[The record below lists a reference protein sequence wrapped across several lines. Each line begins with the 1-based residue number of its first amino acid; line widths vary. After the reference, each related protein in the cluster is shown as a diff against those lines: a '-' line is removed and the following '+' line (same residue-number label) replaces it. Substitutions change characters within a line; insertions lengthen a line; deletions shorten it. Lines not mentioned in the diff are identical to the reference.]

1 MLRKFYRLLS
11 KFLVV
16 SLLSSSLTMVSFA
29 DDTAPVEQPVLSN
42 ESIEAQKD
50 TISDVL
56 SEVTDTDDSLEET
69 DAAENKEAHKEE
81 IEDEIETG
89 SVIDNK
95 AEEPVGDD
103 IDEADLLESDSL
115 KDANSGEE
123 VVDTLVE
130 ESEDKTTDKAF
141 EMSIADG
148 EERLAND
155 LKPEIESVD
164 EEDKEDEGGME
175 TVASYTVAT
184 PSNISRVSEEK
195 DTYTDTDTDKE
206 AEIAKEIEAIEKQI
220 EALEADGLDD
230 EIELKEYELSVQK
243 AYSVGIDI
251 EDKIESIDDEI
262 AILEEKI
269 ENRDF
274 PKATP
279 SNAARIDSMDKEP
292 VEVSEKIIILPEPV
306 KEGYKFLYWSD
317 NKDGNGNIYYAGD
330 EYELNGSEISL
341 YAIWE
346 DDEDFYL
353 AHEEKEIEKLKAKI
367 AILEAEKKNL
377 KKEARR
383 EADEEKKALKR
394 QEEYLAKLEELNNL
408 KMQKEKLKSSVAS
421 GGGNGAD
428 VNSVESTV
436 LQDDVKP
443 VADDMDVGSQDKE
456 VLKEP
461 NEVGGNDAVSAEKES
476 EEAESHPEKNPV
488 SGTVE
493 TVVEDIAIEET
504 VVEETA
510 TEGNT
515 EEVETIAEKTE
526 GSSEEK
532 ESVHETIIEESAVE
546 ESEEVKTS
554 QEESEIEESDTVTEE
569 SEESQDSKEADED
582 TDEETVTETESE
594 SEEVS
599 DNTTEDTVEGP
610 TEEGN

>member
-1 MLRKFYRLLS
+1 M
-11 KFLVV
+11 
-16 SLLSSSLTMVSFA
+16 
-29 DDTAPVEQPVLSN
+29 
-42 ESIEAQKD
+42 
-50 TISDVL
+50 
-56 SEVTDTDDSLEET
+56 
-69 DAAENKEAHKEE
+69 
-81 IEDEIETG
+81 
-89 SVIDNK
+89 
-95 AEEPVGDD
+95 
-103 IDEADLLESDSL
+103 
-115 KDANSGEE
+115 
-123 VVDTLVE
+123 
-130 ESEDKTTDKAF
+130 
-141 EMSIADG
+141 
-148 EERLAND
+148 
-155 LKPEIESVD
+155 
-164 EEDKEDEGGME
+164 
-175 TVASYTVAT
+175 
-184 PSNISRVSEEK
+184 
-195 DTYTDTDTDKE
+195 
-206 AEIAKEIEAIEKQI
+206 
-220 EALEADGLDD
+220 DD

-269 ENRDF
+269 ENKDF

-317 NKDGNGNIYYAGD
+317 NKDGNENIYYAGD

-353 AHEEKEIEKLKAKI
+353 AHEEKEIEKLKDKI

-421 GGGNGAD
+421 GGSNGAD
-428 VNSVESTV
+428 ANSVESTV

-461 NEVGGNDAVSAEKES
+461 TEVGGNDAVSAEKES

-488 SGTVE
+488 SGTEE
-493 TVVEDIAIEET
+493 TVVEDIAIGETATEET
-504 VVEETA
+504 ATEAETA

-515 EEVETIAEKTE
+515 EEVETIAEETE

-532 ESVHETIIEESAVE
+532 EFVHETIIEESAVE

-582 TDEETVTETESE
+582 TDEETESE
-594 SEEVS
+594 PEEVS
-599 DNTTEDTVEGP
+599 DNATEDTVEEP

>member
-42 ESIEAQKD
+42 ESVEAQKD
-50 TISDVL
+50 IISDVL
-56 SEVTDTDDSLEET
+56 SEVADTDDSLEET
-69 DAAENKEAHKEE
+69 VVTENKEAQKEE
-81 IEDEIETG
+81 TEDEIETG

-103 IDEADLLESDSL
+103 IDEADLFESDSL

-130 ESEDKTTDKAF
+130 ESEDKTTDNTF
-141 EMSIADG
+141 EMSIVDG
-148 EERLAND
+148 EERLTND
-155 LKPEIESVD
+155 LKSEIESVD
-164 EEDKEDEGGME
+164 EENKEDEGGME

-269 ENRDF
+269 ENKDF

-367 AILEAEKKNL
+367 SILEAEKKNL

-476 EEAESHPEKNPV
+476 DEAESHPEKNPV
-488 SGTVE
+488 SDIEE

-504 VVEETA
+504 ATEAETA

-515 EEVETIAEKTE
+515 EEVETIVEETE

-532 ESVHETIIEESAVE
+532 ESVHETITEDNAVE

-582 TDEETVTETESE
+582 TDEETESE

-599 DNTTEDTVEGP
+599 DNATEDTVEEP

>member
-42 ESIEAQKD
+42 ESVEAQKD
-50 TISDVL
+50 IISDVL
-56 SEVTDTDDSLEET
+56 SEVADTDDSLEET
-69 DAAENKEAHKEE
+69 VVTENKEAQKEE
-81 IEDEIETG
+81 TEDEIETG

-103 IDEADLLESDSL
+103 IDEADLFESDSL

-130 ESEDKTTDKAF
+130 ESEDKTTDNTF
-141 EMSIADG
+141 EMSIVDG
-148 EERLAND
+148 EERLTND
-155 LKPEIESVD
+155 LKSEIESVD
-164 EEDKEDEGGME
+164 EENKEDEGGME

-269 ENRDF
+269 ENKDF

-367 AILEAEKKNL
+367 SILEAEKKNL

-421 GGGNGAD
+421 GGSNGAD
-428 VNSVESTV
+428 ANLVESTA
-436 LQDDVKP
+436 LQ
-443 VADDMDVGSQDKE
+443 

-461 NEVGGNDAVSAEKES
+461 IEVGGNDAVSAEKES
-476 EEAESHPEKNPV
+476 DEAESHPEKNPV
-488 SGTVE
+488 SDIEE

-504 VVEETA
+504 ATEAETA

-515 EEVETIAEKTE
+515 EEVETIVEETE

-532 ESVHETIIEESAVE
+532 ESVHETITEDNAVE

-582 TDEETVTETESE
+582 TDEETESE

-599 DNTTEDTVEGP
+599 DNATEDTVEEP